1 MAFKICAECKSEVP
15 DSSQQ
20 CQECGFTFESLTPR
34 KCPECETLVDFSSEM
49 CPSCG
54 FPYESLNDL
63 MIDAAVLDSV
73 PASGAEELE
82 PAGPVPEAPSD
93 GYAETVPQ
101 APTSDPSSGATL
113 EPAGPVP
120 EAPLDGYPET
130 VPQTQPSDTSSG
142 APVQAEQVASPV
154 STLREACK
162 NLADNDY
169 IITVLVNY
177 ISAVKTDLVNNPI
190 KAFIEILAG
199 LDKSNKDLNET
210 VLQQGINALAG
221 VQEATATTVSEIT
234 SLIASQS
241 QEAFSKSQELA
252 LTTISEITLMVK
264 NENRE
269 ALSKSQE
276 LALTVVSEITALKE
290 ANSAALAELSN
301 SIKQV
306 SAQNATAQPETI
318 AEPSSFSEYILYLC
332 LAMLLFVTL
341 NFFITIYVVK
351 LIK

>member
-15 DSSQQ
+15 ESSPQ
-20 CQECGFTFESLTPR
+20 CIQCGFTFDRQTPR
-34 KCPECETLVDFSSEM
+34 KCPECETLVDFASEM

-63 MIDAAVLDSV
+63 MIDSTVPDSV
-73 PASGAEELE
+73 PVSGAEDLA
-82 PAGPVPEAPSD
+82 PADQVPDAPLD
-93 GYAETVPQ
+93 GDAETVAEAQP
-101 APTSDPSSGATL
+101 PETSSDALP
-113 EPAGPVP
+113 EPASPLP
-120 EAPLDGYPET
+120 EAPLDGADET
-130 VPQTQPSDTSSG
+130 AQQTPPSDTSSS
-142 APVQAEQVASPV
+142 APVQAEQISSPV
-154 STLREACK
+154 STLRDACTS
-162 NLADNDY
+162 LADNDY

-190 KAFIEILAG
+190 KAFIEILGG
-199 LDKSNKDLNET
+199 LDKSNKELCET

-221 VQEATATTVSEIT
+221 VQEASATTVSEIT
-234 SLIASQS
+234 SLVASQG
-241 QEAFSKSQELA
+241 QEAFSKSQELV

-306 SAQNATAQPETI
+306 SAQSANAQPETS
-318 AEPSSFSEYILYLC
+318 ADPSSFSEYILYLC